1 MPRSTFPLIVIGFAT
16 LSLIGC
22 ASQPDK
28 IATAYVSPLQYQDYT
43 CKQIGMELGSV
54 TRRANELAGT
64 LKKKADNDAI
74 QMGVGLILL
83 WPTLFALEGGDGAE
97 AAEFARLKGERDA
110 LEQAAVQ
117 KNCSLTEIPK
127 VVTAPPAAKK
137 TKEESR
143 Q

>member
-1 MPRSTFPLIVIGFAT
+1 MPRSTFPLIGLAT

-28 IATAYVSPLQYQDYT
+28 IATSYVSPLQYQDYT

-97 AAEFARLKGERDA
+97 AAEFARLKGERYA

-117 KNCSLTEIPK
+117 KSCSLTEIPK
-127 VVTAPPAAKK
+127 IVTTPPVAKK

>member
-1 MPRSTFPLIVIGFAT
+1 MPRSTLPLISLVT

-22 ASQPDK
+22 ASQPEK
-28 IATAYVSPLQYQDYT
+28 IATSYVSPLQYQDYT

-117 KNCSLTEIPK
+117 KSCSLTEIPK
-127 VVTAPPAAKK
+127 IVTTPPAAKK
-137 TKEESR
+137 TKEDSR